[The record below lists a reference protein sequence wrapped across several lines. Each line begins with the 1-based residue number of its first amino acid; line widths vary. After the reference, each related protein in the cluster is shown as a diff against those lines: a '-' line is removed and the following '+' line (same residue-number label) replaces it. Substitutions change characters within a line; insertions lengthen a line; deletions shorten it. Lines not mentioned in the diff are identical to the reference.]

1 MPVYLTIVTDVL
13 LIFIA
18 LIMLINAIIGTKY
31 VVIEDNI
38 ISNNTLIYIMP
49 IKDIILRNRKCP
61 VDYKEAYNYYF
72 NNTENVK
79 MNLWKGKKICIKRFN
94 ESENIIFVKNK
105 SCSKNMKNC
114 GKASDKYDFYICIN
128 ETSKCPINYINIS
141 NNMSNCNEKN
151 NMSLKFDEKTCLRFS
166 YKSDEKYKNNYALP
180 ILLALGEEWPNN
192 TYEKN
197 LSLINANLSEEYC
210 KNKLDFVNS
219 ENFSIQFDSADKLE
233 KNKSYNIS
241 LYYRSY
247 SGYNMSCYKEN
258 NFQNIINQL
267 PNYQIALLIIELIH
281 LFVLCILISLISLVK
296 FNNLLYHKI
305 LIWLKLLIGAIFF
318 ISNIV
323 LVEYIYAYLEKI
335 KFIRDNNC
343 TDTKTIESLNIKDD
357 SETININDLCIS
369 FNRYLEYFSITYIF
383 IYLIQLLRLEYKK
396 NYRHNKDLS
405 KEQIID

>member
-1 MPVYLTIVTDVL
+1 
-13 LIFIA
+13 
-18 LIMLINAIIGTKY
+18 
-31 VVIEDNI
+31 
-38 ISNNTLIYIMP
+38 
-49 IKDIILRNRKCP
+49 
-61 VDYKEAYNYYF
+61 
-72 NNTENVK
+72 
-79 MNLWKGKKICIKRFN
+79 
-94 ESENIIFVKNK
+94 
-105 SCSKNMKNC
+105 
-114 GKASDKYDFYICIN
+114 
-128 ETSKCPINYINIS
+128 
-141 NNMSNCNEKN
+141 
-151 NMSLKFDEKTCLRFS
+151 
-166 YKSDEKYKNNYALP
+166 
-180 ILLALGEEWPNN
+180 
-192 TYEKN
+192 
-197 LSLINANLSEEYC
+197 
-210 KNKLDFVNS
+210 
-219 ENFSIQFDSADKLE
+219 
-233 KNKSYNIS
+233 
-241 LYYRSY
+241 
-247 SGYNMSCYKEN
+247 MSCYKEN

-396 NYRHNKDLS
+396 NYRNNKDLS